1 MFVFQLDPTQFPF
14 FSGIEQREAGSA
26 ACSAVS
32 VTSAEHLLQAPRV
45 HARRRCQ
52 SRWDPPPRGGLWS
65 GKKSNN
71 DEVSLTSETNAEKG
85 RCPVP
90 ETEARGILFGV
101 TEVDWKRSSSR
112 ELANSQ
118 LPFP

>member
-1 MFVFQLDPTQFPF
+1 MQ
-14 FSGIEQREAGSA
+14 GEG
-26 ACSAVS
+26 
-32 VTSAEHLLQAPRV
+32 
-45 HARRRCQ
+45 ARA
-52 SRWDPPPRGGLWS
+52 DGTPPPRGGLWS

-90 ETEARGILFGV
+90 ETEARGIFFGV